1 MVFVTESYLKKKEEE
16 KELAKKKKEEEN
28 LNAKQQVEKGS
39 YVDFKKKMLEQVSS
53 LSKKWS
59 NKALIKGIDLYIV
72 KKSLNKAVQMSFSA
86 LAKEYPQTTE

>member
-59 NKALIKGIDLYIV
+59 IRLL
-72 KKSLNKAVQMSFSA
+72 
-86 LAKEYPQTTE
+86 